1 MFNKKAVS
9 DVVSTVLIILLVVA
23 AVAIV
28 GAIILRVVGNAG
40 PQVDTAVQC
49 QTLEVTANSC
59 VLTGGVVTTAT
70 ATRGAGGSELVLESI
85 TYQFQTSAGVA
96 ISPTAQ
102 NIVAIDLATKFS
114 PISATLAGLTIS
126 APAKMVVFGKIK
138 GATNACSASQPV
150 NCA

>member
-1 MFNKKAVS
+1 MYNKKAVS

-28 GAIILRVVGNAG
+28 GAIILKVVGNAG

-59 VLTGGVVTTAT
+59 GVTSQTGTAV
-70 ATRGAGGSELVLESI
+70 RGAGGSELELESI
-85 TYQFQTSAGVA
+85 TYQVQTSVGVA
-96 ISPTAQ
+96 KFSVGA
-102 NIVAIDLATKFS
+102 AIGSDLATKFS
-114 PISATLAGLTIS
+114 PITSASFTSATVAGD
-126 APAKMVVFGKIK
+126 KMVVYAKIK